1 MNKSQKEKINNLYS
15 MQPIESQEDLEK
27 ELKNLENVEIKEK
40 RKKEKDREK
49 RIKEKKKKENEE
61 IEKFDFDTETVIGMT
76 QKNNRKKEL
85 ERKKIVD
92 KNERRRMKRI
102 KRIKKI
108 LKWTMIILII
118 AGGITFAMVSPI
130 FNIQEI
136 QVNNNQYVTSD
147 TIKSLSG
154 LSEGQNIF
162 RFINSQIE
170 ENIKEEPYIES
181 AKVSRVLPNK
191 INIEVEERKRDFSL
205 EFLNGYAY
213 INNQGYILEIN
224 NDKAGLPVIQG
235 ATTKEEN
242 IVPGNR
248 LETEDLERLE
258 VAIQILNACKSQGL
272 DGKVTSIDI
281 TDKNEYSI
289 YMEEEKKTIYLGDG
303 SNLGDKI
310 LWVQAIL
317 KDNEGKE
324 GEIYLNGDLNNNFK
338 PRFKEKVTV

>member
-1 MNKSQKEKINNLYS
+1 MNKSQKEKIKNLYS
-15 MQPIESQEDLEK
+15 MQPIENEEEK
-27 ELKNLENVEIKEK
+27 IEEQKNEEIKEK
-40 RKKEKDREK
+40 RNKEREK
-49 RIKEKKKKENEE
+49 RIKEKKKKQNKEM
-61 IEKFDFDTETVIGMT
+61 EKFDFETETVIGMT
-76 QKNNRKKEL
+76 QKNNKKKEL
-85 ERKKIVD
+85 ERKKITD

-108 LKWTMIILII
+108 IKWAMLIIII
-118 AGGITFAMVSPI
+118 AGGITFTMVSPI

-136 QVNNNQYVTSD
+136 QVTNNQLVSSD

-154 LSEGQNIF
+154 ISTGQNIF
-162 RFINSQIE
+162 RFIKSKIE
-170 ENIKEEPYIES
+170 ENVKQEPYIES
-181 AKVSRVLPNK
+181 AKVTRIFPNK

-205 EFLNGYAY
+205 EFMNGYAY

-248 LETEDLERLE
+248 LEKEDLERLE
-258 VAIQILNACKSQGL
+258 VVIQIMNACKSQGL
-272 DGKVTSIDI
+272 DSKVTTIDI
-281 TDKNEYSI
+281 SDKNEYNI
-289 YMEEEKKTIYLGDG
+289 YMEEEKKKIYLGDG

-317 KDNEGKE
+317 KDNQGIE

-338 PRFKEKVTV
+338 PRFKEKVEV

>member
-27 ELKNLENVEIKEK
+27 KIKNIEK
-40 RKKEKDREK
+40 VKKKKKKKKEKDKEK

-205 EFLNGYAY
+205 EFLNGYA
-213 INNQGYILEIN
+213 
-224 NDKAGLPVIQG
+224 
-235 ATTKEEN
+235 
-242 IVPGNR
+242 
-248 LETEDLERLE
+248 
-258 VAIQILNACKSQGL
+258 
-272 DGKVTSIDI
+272 
-281 TDKNEYSI
+281 
-289 YMEEEKKTIYLGDG
+289 
-303 SNLGDKI
+303 
-310 LWVQAIL
+310 
-317 KDNEGKE
+317 
-324 GEIYLNGDLNNNFK
+324 
-338 PRFKEKVTV
+338 